1 VPLPDHDNPENRGIN
16 WPAVA
21 RILLI
26 QMLVLIALAG
36 AFVTYVD
43 WSSEQALFE
52 SIGASEVSV
61 LAPYRQP
68 PTRASIQAD
77 KGPASCGASK
87 PSMAGTAASGS
98 DAVLRTAVPAMT
110 FE

>member
-1 VPLPDHDNPENRGIN
+1 MEASVPLPDHRIPENGGIN
-16 WPAVA
+16 WPAVV

-26 QMLVLIALAG
+26 QMLVLVALAG

-68 PTRASIQAD
+68 QARASIKAD
-77 KGPASCGASK
+77 KGPASCSASK
-87 PSMAGTAASGS
+87 TWTAGTS
-98 DAVLRTAVPAMT
+98 PALT
-110 FE
+110 LE